1 MRGRKVPNL
10 DRGGKSREERRSVQ
24 SAEEGLGPL
33 LQRDYLGIIE
43 GGKYSPEGVLD
54 MVRGRFAEFSP
65 SELAEFTRPDGASH
79 PLRPGDTMHVFMPG
93 AGHAAVVVSLLD
105 PRTFTLRTLEG
116 HLEAG
121 RITFGAERDAA
132 GRLVFR
138 IRSRSTI
145 SDLARLI
152 AYRLLGIHVQTRN
165 PHLDDFRGARGASG
179 GRTAGGRGGHLHRQG
194 VARSR
199 RPRRGRRAHLRG
211 EPRLI
216 QRRLP

>member
-152 AYRLLGIHVQTRN
+152 AYRLLGIHVQTRIWTT
-165 PHLDDFRGARGASG
+165 FVERVAQA
-179 GRTAGGRGGHLHRQG
+179 AGGRLVGEVVTSTDR
-194 VARSR
+194 VSR
-199 RPRRGRRAHLRG
+199 DPADRAEEDAPTFEASRA
-211 EPRLI
+211 
-216 QRRLP
+216 